1 MFAKELEERARRQEL
16 RRRASIN
23 SLTPKKN
30 INTVVD
36 ANVKNTSKK
45 LEEPLD
51 ADSNDVL
58 DLLDSDSGSGQEDE
72 EDDVDADSIFLRM
85 GEENAD
91 DSDAEEEKTLKDK
104 LEDATTTPSPSGKQ
118 SHESAKDL
126 PELPPRA
133 VDESPGSYQDKL
145 LRHEQVGA
153 INAQQLSRARST
165 TTQYDPQQQLAIE
178 FIRRREQACAW
189 IKSIMD
195 QRSSSRREKE
205 TLPTQETFVKA
216 LKNGVILCED
226 DERYYWH

>member
-1 MFAKELEERARRQEL
+1 MQK
-16 RRRASIN
+16 
-23 SLTPKKN
+23 
-30 INTVVD
+30 
-36 ANVKNTSKK
+36 KNTSKK

-178 FIRRREQACAW
+178 FIREGNKPVLGSKVLWTNALPAGAKRKHCQHKKRLLRR
-189 IKSIMD
+189 
-195 QRSSSRREKE
+195 
-205 TLPTQETFVKA
+205 
-216 LKNGVILCED
+216 
-226 DERYYWH
+226 